1 MCHYE
6 EGQEIPEH
14 DRGLQHDLETMNRP
28 GLLGWLVKAGLTVG
42 LVGCGSSS
50 AGSSTSSLSGSSG
63 NSSSSTT
70 NTTTTTTT
78 STSSSTTTS
87 STSTSASGGA
97 CSVIP
102 SETGGPYPG
111 DGSNGPNALTMSGV
125 VRSDIRPSF
134 ANYSGTA
141 AGIPLTINLT
151 LVNVNA
157 SCAALSGYAI
167 YLWHCDR
174 DGNYSLYSAPAQ
186 NYLRGVQ
193 STDSVG
199 KVTFTSIFPACY
211 SGRWPHIHFEI
222 YRSLTTATS
231 SANNLKTSQIAL
243 TSNACN
249 QVYATSEYAT
259 SRSNFTQVSLASDN
273 VFSDGYSLEIAE
285 ITGDITNGYVLNL
298 EIGIAA

>member
-1 MCHYE
+1 MCQYH
-6 EGQEIPEH
+6 EGEEIPEH
-14 DRGLQHDLETMNRP
+14 DRGLQHDLETMKRRS
-28 GLLGWLVKAGLTVG
+28 LLGLLVKAGMTLG

-50 AGSSTSSLSGSSG
+50 AGSSSSSLSSGSSG
-63 NSSSSTT
+63 
-70 NTTTTTTT
+70 TTTTSSTTTT
-78 STSSSTTTS
+78 STSTTTTTS
-87 STSTSASGGA
+87 AAGGA

-102 SETGGPYPG
+102 SETGGPYPA
-111 DGSNGPNALTMSGV
+111 DGSNGPNALTMSGI

-141 AGIPLTINLT
+141 QGIPLTINLT

-157 SCAALSGYAI
+157 SCAALADYAI

-174 DGNYSLYSAPAQ
+174 DGLYSLYSIPTQ

-193 STDSVG
+193 VTDSVG

-211 SGRWPHIHFEI
+211 SGRWPHIHFEV
-222 YRSLTTATS
+222 YRNLAAATS

-249 QVYATSEYAT
+249 QVYATSEYTT
-259 SRSNFTQVSLASDN
+259 SRNNFTQVSLASDN

-285 ITGDITNGYVLNL
+285 ITGDNTNGYVLNL

>member
-1 MCHYE
+1 MCQHH
-6 EGQEIPEH
+6 EGEEIPEH
-14 DRGLQHDLETMNRP
+14 DRGLQHDLETMKRRS
-28 GLLGWLVKAGLTVG
+28 LLGLLVKAGMTLG

-50 AGSSTSSLSGSSG
+50 AGSSSLSGGSSG
-63 NSSSSTT
+63 TTGTTSTS
-70 NTTTTTTT
+70 TTTT
-78 STSSSTTTS
+78 SSTTSSTTTS
-87 STSTSASGGA
+87 STTSASGGA

-102 SETGGPYPG
+102 SETGGPYPA
-111 DGSNGPNALTMSGV
+111 DGSNGPNALTMSGI

-141 AGIPLTINLT
+141 QGIPLTINLT

-174 DGNYSLYSAPAQ
+174 DGLYSLYSIPTQ

-193 STDSVG
+193 VTDSVG

-211 SGRWPHIHFEI
+211 SGRWPHIHFEV
-222 YRSLTTATS
+222 YRTLSAATS

-259 SRSNFTQVSLASDN
+259 SRANFSQVSLASDN

-285 ITGDITNGYVLNL
+285 ITGDNTAGYVLNL